1 MAHSKPIIVTG
12 KNNLRG
18 TIELD
23 VQPSGDNN
31 QVLVR
36 LDNGQK
42 VWIPSE
48 MLILK
53 DDGSYYLPLGLAEL
67 EPWLDQAR
75 NSETVTIP
83 VVVEELEVQK
93 REVETGRVRITKV
106 VQEHEEVVDEPLL
119 QEEIDVRRVPVNR
132 PVDGPIPIRYS
143 GDTMIVSLLEEVLV
157 VEKRLV
163 LKEEL
168 HITKRQVEVHK
179 PQQVTLRR
187 EEAIVEPLEPSAQEI
202 NEDIHS

>member
-1 MAHSKPIIVTG
+1 MANSKPIIVTG

-18 TIELD
+18 TIEPD
-23 VQPSGDNN
+23 AQPSGDNN
-31 QVLVR
+31 QLLVR
-36 LDNGQK
+36 LDSGQQI
-42 VWIPSE
+42 WIPSE

-53 DDGSYYLPLGLAEL
+53 DDGSYY
-67 EPWLDQAR
+67 
-75 NSETVTIP
+75 
-83 VVVEELEVQK
+83 VVIEEFEVQK
-93 REVETGRVRITKV
+93 RQVETGRVRITKI
-106 VQEHEEVVDEPLL
+106 VQEQEEVVDEPLL
-119 QEEIDVRRVPVNR
+119 QEEIDVRRVPINQ
-132 PVDGPIPIRYS
+132 PVDGPIPIRHS

-157 VEKRLV
+157 VEKRLM

-187 EEAIVEPLEPSAQEI
+187 EEAIVEPLDPRAQEM